1 MTGHM
6 DTSSGPSS
14 RGSNRLADKVAL
26 VVGAG
31 SSGPGWGNGKA
42 TAVALARE
50 GAAVMCVD
58 QHLERAQETAS
69 IIAGEQGR
77 ATAAE
82 ADATDASSLARVVEA
97 CLEEFGKIDVLDNNV
112 GIHESSPFLETTEES
127 WDRVMA
133 VNLKSAF
140 LSMKAV
146 IPHMIA
152 GGGGSIINIASIAG
166 IRHLG
171 LSYPSYY
178 ASKAGLLHLS
188 RTTAIEFAGDGIRI
202 NCVLPGA
209 MQTPMVAAAAQSF
222 YGDVELDAIWARRNA
237 EIPLGRGE
245 GWDVAAAV
253 VYLASDDAR
262 YVTGA
267 RGSSKVLRTTGAR
280 TVLRRPPDRR
290 R

>member
-1 MTGHM
+1 M
-6 DTSSGPSS
+6 DTSSTPSS
-14 RGSNRLADKVAL
+14 RGSNRLAGKVAL
-26 VVGAG
+26 VIGAG
-31 SSGPGWGNGKA
+31 SAGPGWGNGKA

-50 GAAVMCVD
+50 GAAVVCVD
-58 QHLERAQETAS
+58 HRIERAQETAS
-69 IIAGEQGR
+69 IIAGEQGT

-97 CLEEFGKIDVLDNNV
+97 CLETFGKIDILDNNV
-112 GIHESSPFLETTEES
+112 GISESSPFLETTEES

-171 LSYPSYY
+171 LPYASYY

-188 RTTAIEFAGDGIRI
+188 RTTAIEFAGHGIRI

-209 MQTPMVAAAAQSF
+209 MQTPMVVAAAQSL

-237 EIPLGRGE
+237 EIPLGTGGE

-267 RGSSKVLRTTGAR
+267 DLVVDGGLSV
-280 TVLRRPPDRR
+280 RPWS
-290 R
+290 